1 MYQDLESERCLLS
14 SMLESEDSLIECC
27 AALEIDDFTDKR
39 HIATFDILSSLY
51 KKAVKPTFLE
61 IIKEG
66 TKKGTVSKED
76 RDYLQQTI
84 GYHVSLANFPYWL
97 ENVKDKSNRRKL
109 RLALIKISEDLKNE
123 EIPTDQLL
131 NETQKKIMDIT
142 TNLAE
147 TVDTGKELS
156 DYAKIVIQE
165 RMDHKGELQGIPTG
179 IKKLDRLT
187 SGWKPED
194 FIMIAAETGKG
205 KTAFAQNFILQGCF
219 IREVPTLYINSEMS
233 KRQVVLRFSSM
244 LSDVNA
250 DRIRF
255 GEIEQHEKERI
266 YSCLNIMEYAPFYH
280 YPKPDLSLNKV
291 VGMIRKY
298 YVQKGIKFVVV
309 DYVGRMNKLDKD
321 IKEWQ
326 VLENICKTLK
336 TLAQEL
342 KIAVIMLA
350 QLNEDQRLQ
359 AAKRM
364 ENESDIFIKLL
375 PMTADDLQEAK
386 TKNYKKEPNYW
397 VLLSKNREGQG
408 EVKIPVLF
416 KKETM
421 QVVDI

>member
-1 MYQDLESERCLLS
+1 MLDSE
-14 SMLESEDSLIECC
+14 ESLIECC
-27 AALEIDDFTDKR
+27 ATLDPDDFTDKR
-39 HIATFDILSSLY
+39 HIAIFYILSELY
-51 KKAVKPTFLE
+51 KKAKKPTFLE
-61 IIKEG
+61 VVKEG
-66 TKKGTVSKED
+66 GKRGLIEKED

-84 GYHVSLANFPYWL
+84 GFHVSTVNLPYWL
-97 ENVKDKSNRRKL
+97 EKVKDKSNRRKL
-109 RLALIKISEDLKNE
+109 RLTLMKIAEDLKDEN
-123 EIPTDQLL
+123 IPTDQLL
-131 NETQKKIMDIT
+131 LETQKKIMDIT
-142 TNLAE
+142 TNITE

-156 DYAKIVIQE
+156 DYAKIVIQD

-205 KTAFAQNFILQGCF
+205 KTAFAQNFILHSCF
-219 IREVPTLYINSEMS
+219 MQEVPTLYINSEMS
-233 KRQVVLRFSSM
+233 KSQVVTRFASM
-244 LSDVNA
+244 LSEVNA

-255 GEIEQHEKERI
+255 GEIEPHEKERI
-266 YSCLNIMEYAPFYH
+266 DSCLNIMEYAPFYH
-280 YPKPDLSLNKV
+280 YPKPDLALNKV
-291 VGMIRKY
+291 VSMIRKY

-309 DYVGRMNKLDKD
+309 DYVGRMNKLDKEL
-321 IKEWQ
+321 KEWQ

-342 KIAVIMLA
+342 KIAVMVLA
-350 QLNEDQRLQ
+350 QLNDDQKLQ

-375 PMTADDLQEAK
+375 PMTPEDLSEAK
-386 TKNYKKEPNYW
+386 TKGYKKDPNYW

-416 KKETM
+416 RKEIL
-421 QVVDI
+421 QVVDVA